1 MYILF
6 CIYIYIHTYIH
17 VYMCTYVYTCILHNN
32 IYIYVNG
39 IPILNHPTHSRCI
52 RQETLQAQPPPGAVP
67 PRNRCAA
74 TWRRPKQ
81 RCLALQREWGLGPE
95 DDRWVKRIKYDD
107 IIYIYI
113 QYTIPTSTK
122 SLKKTGRAI
131 KTWFSVSFFMV
142 GLVDLGT

>member
-1 MYILF
+1 M
-6 CIYIYIHTYIH
+6 YIYIYIH
-17 VYMCTYVYTCILHNN
+17 VYMCTYVYTYIYILH

-81 RCLALQREWGLGPE
+81 RCLALQREWGLGLE

-107 IIYIYI
+107 IIYI
-113 QYTIPTSTK
+113 YTIPTSTK

-131 KTWFSVSFFMV
+131 KTWFSASFFLV

>member
-6 CIYIYIHTYIH
+6 CIYIHTYMYTCVHMFIH
-17 VYMCTYVYTCILHNN
+17 VYYII

-107 IIYIYI
+107 IIYIYTVY
-113 QYTIPTSTK
+113 YTYINQIPEKNGS
-122 SLKKTGRAI
+122 SYQNLV
-131 KTWFSVSFFMV
+131 FSQFLYGGF
-142 GLVDLGT
+142 G